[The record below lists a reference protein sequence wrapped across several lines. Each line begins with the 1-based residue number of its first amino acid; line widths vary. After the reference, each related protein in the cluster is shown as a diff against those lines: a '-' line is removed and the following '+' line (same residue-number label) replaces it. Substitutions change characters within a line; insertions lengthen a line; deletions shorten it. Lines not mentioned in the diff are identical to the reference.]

1 MFRSKG
7 KKTKLP
13 SKIPGKVTKASE
25 DRHRR
30 VEPKV
35 PSASRSIQ
43 EKENTDSS
51 NLLGAELRSLPPPE
65 QYVHQDRSPGAETTM
80 SAPPEERNS
89 IERELVYV
97 TAKSRQGN
105 HTGHHGRRQVPRR
118 HTVTASKTD
127 QHAMGY
133 RSEGEEEPDRKREQ
147 FMAVLA
153 QRYPQYADRISG
165 SQYSGSG
172 SESGYPIQQQPRQRD
187 HQRRRTTI
195 VTYNPDHNR
204 SMEYDS
210 GTMSDV
216 DLPPSSFQRGG
227 FTRSSLPIVR
237 SSSSTFDRPIGL
249 VFLIFRDET
258 KKALLPNE
266 ITSLDTVRA
275 LFVRSFPEKLSMEFL
290 DSPKRKIYV
299 LEPKSNIYFQLEDLR
314 DIKDRS
320 LLKIH
325 ECESIEPQ
333 RVKEYPPALRGR
345 SVQAKSQQAP
355 PKPARDLDAV
365 VREEYAK
372 TRSLPAQL
380 TNHYQEIIDDQRMWE
395 VERRSRSHTPEVD
408 RPRSLSVGPA
418 RTRASP
424 ERLPTPERAM
434 LRTIPEHQQMRNGYP
449 PSVNGGSN
457 GNYETLPAYQRDLRG
472 QAASPTGPPPHRP
485 FSPPGTSS
493 HYEPVYGY
501 HQQPGAPQPPQ
512 TYVAHSVRAHTV
524 HAPQRATVPPVEL
537 RNGTRNNNQNRHS
550 LTFAPMSGAQGQ
562 GQGQVPNQEPPYQR
576 SQSYRVTPE
585 RDTVVPRARSL
596 TPQPSDSDTKYNEPM
611 SSLRYRNRIDKMEA
625 QLASLTA
632 WVHNT
637 VKADSRSNSLERN
650 GGHSSSAVSTSDSSE
665 TFPGSTASTYNTERK
680 VTVTGMSDIPT
691 ASSQSGTLTG
701 SELRDSDLRDS
712 ILNIRQK
719 ACELKGELRG
729 LRRMQ
734 QINKEDMMDTIQ
746 KTIVQL
752 KDVLRTIP
760 GASSQVVRRQ
770 RSETDSDRHTYIE
783 DKAKIAKELTD
794 LESSVEELRADVI
807 SRQCRVNMSDVEGM
821 ALILS
826 NVTKSLADLKAR
838 YPALQEQLK
847 LVMAGEMEIVVQEEK
862 FVYSRFLKEEPE
874 KLEIDL
880 KRCKKLTGTL
890 YTLKR
895 LASVQEHR
903 PPQIPPIASN
913 LKEVGDEDRKTVLE
927 NIRAIVPNHDSRVAK
942 IEAAET
948 SRERK
953 KKISTKQEALKM
965 GKSLELASRALRPAS
980 ESDGDVDFRDSVDC
994 GPRSAPPHASMPLT
1008 ETTEKISNVGMKCES
1023 DAKNTTDKYAAR
1035 AAFFGDMSPPKSPEK
1050 EVNPSRMTM
1059 DYTVRIP
1066 SSSLTSGG
1074 GSKPNNL
1081 NDTYILKSDISPTRS
1096 QLSIPRVSGKSSS
1109 QPTSPSSKKGESSD
1123 GKQRKVPPPPPP
1135 RKSSRLPTASISSS
1149 SNTTNGNVVSPVHT
1163 VSVIS
1168 PSPDESEDKTK
1179 NAIYHEGQGR
1189 GPVSS
1194 TPKPTPPKKPTSK
1207 FEKDLVAGIYAN
1219 MNRPDLQSQKV
1230 APERIINKASVE
1242 EGKRLSREERGS
1254 SSESTSSSASLDSQ
1268 QGGVVMRR
1276 TSADVVRRESTGERK
1291 VKPPPPERRSSLLQK
1306 KATSPSD
1313 EKILAQQRI
1322 QEEQKKLEELVRE
1335 TNEMMKRQSTIQTTE
1350 KTNMNGI
1357 NSKAGDRKSGVNR

>member
-1 MFRSKG
+1 MYGSDEEDYDNLFWEKQDLRSS
-7 KKTKLP
+7 TAR
-13 SKIPGKVTKASE
+13 SASLQN
-25 DRHRR
+25 
-30 VEPKV
+30 V

-80 SAPPEERNS
+80 SAPAEERNS
-89 IERELVYV
+89 IQREMVYV
-97 TAKSRQGN
+97 TAKNRQGS

-118 HTVTASKTD
+118 HTVTASKND
-127 QHAMGY
+127 PHAIGY

-237 SSSSTFDRPIGL
+237 SSSSTFDRPLGL

-325 ECESIEPQ
+325 ECDSIEPQ

-345 SVQAKSQQAP
+345 SVQSKNQQAP
-355 PKPARDLDAV
+355 PKPARDHDAV
-365 VREEYAK
+365 FREEYAK

-449 PSVNGGSN
+449 ASMNGGSN
-457 GNYETLPAYQRDLRG
+457 GNYETLPAYQRDLRS

-524 HAPQRATVPPVEL
+524 HAPQRATPPVEL

-550 LTFAPMSGAQGQ
+550 LTFAPMSGGQ

-585 RDTVVPRARSL
+585 RDTVAQRARSL
-596 TPQPSDSDTKYNEPM
+596 TPQPSDSDTKH
-611 SSLRYRNRIDKMEA
+611 RIDKMEA

-665 TFPGSTASTYNTERK
+665 TFPGSTASS
-680 VTVTGMSDIPT
+680 MSDIPT
-691 ASSQSGTLTG
+691 VSSQSGTLTG
-701 SELRDSDLRDS
+701 SEQRDADLRES

-719 ACELKGELRG
+719 ASELKVELRG

-734 QINKEDMMDTIQ
+734 QINKEDMVDTIQ
-746 KTIVQL
+746 KTIVHL
-752 KDVLRTIP
+752 KDVLRTVP
-760 GASSQVVRRQ
+760 GSSTQVVRRQ
-770 RSETDSDRHTYIE
+770 RSETDMDRHTYIE

-807 SRQCRVNMSDVEGM
+807 SRQCRVNMTDVEGM

-847 LVMAGEMEIVVQEEK
+847 SVMAGEMEIVVQEEK
-862 FVYSRFLKEEPE
+862 LACSRFLKEEPE
-874 KLEIDL
+874 KLEADL

-913 LKEVGDEDRKTVLE
+913 LKEVGDEDRKNVLE
-927 NIRAIVPNHDSRVAK
+927 NIRAIVPNHDTRVAK

-953 KKISTKQEALKM
+953 KKISTQQEALKM

-980 ESDGDVDFRDSVDC
+980 EGDGDVDFRDTVDC
-994 GPRSAPPHASMPLT
+994 GPKSAPPHASMPLT
-1008 ETTEKISNVGMKCES
+1008 ETTEKISNVGMKCENE
-1023 DAKNTTDKYAAR
+1023 AKKPTDKYAAR

-1050 EVNPSRMTM
+1050 EVNPLRMTM

-1066 SSSLTSGG
+1066 SSSLTSGTGG
-1074 GSKPNNL
+1074 GSQPNNL
-1081 NDTYILKSDISPTRS
+1081 NDTYIVKSDTSPTRS
-1096 QLSIPRVSGKSSS
+1096 QLSIPRGSGKSSS
-1109 QPTSPSSKKGESSD
+1109 QPTSPSSRKGESSD
-1123 GKQRKVPPPPPP
+1123 GKQKKVPPPPPP
-1135 RKSSRLPTASISSS
+1135 RKSSRLPTASISNS
-1149 SNTTNGNVVSPVHT
+1149 SNTANGNVMSPVRT
-1163 VSVIS
+1163 VSVTS
-1168 PSPDESEDKTK
+1168 PSPDESE
-1179 NAIYHEGQGR
+1179 EGQGR

-1230 APERIINKASVE
+1230 APERIINKASTE

-1276 TSADVVRRESTGERK
+1276 TSAEVVRRESTGEKK

-1322 QEEQKKLEELVRE
+1322 QEEQRKLEELVRE
-1335 TNEMMKRQSTIQTTE
+1335 TNEMMKRQSAIQMTE
-1350 KTNMNGI
+1350 KTSMNGI
-1357 NSKAGDRKSGVNR
+1357 NTKAGDRKSGVNR

>member
-1 MFRSKG
+1 
-7 KKTKLP
+7 
-13 SKIPGKVTKASE
+13 
-25 DRHRR
+25 
-30 VEPKV
+30 
-35 PSASRSIQ
+35 
-43 EKENTDSS
+43 
-51 NLLGAELRSLPPPE
+51 
-65 QYVHQDRSPGAETTM
+65 
-80 SAPPEERNS
+80 
-89 IERELVYV
+89 
-97 TAKSRQGN
+97 
-105 HTGHHGRRQVPRR
+105 
-118 HTVTASKTD
+118 
-127 QHAMGY
+127 
-133 RSEGEEEPDRKREQ
+133 
-147 FMAVLA
+147 MA
-153 QRYPQYADRISG
+153 G
-165 SQYSGSG
+165 
-172 SESGYPIQQQPRQRD
+172 QQPRQRD

-237 SSSSTFDRPIGL
+237 SSSSTFDRPLGL

-325 ECESIEPQ
+325 ECDSIEPQ

-345 SVQAKSQQAP
+345 SVQSKNQQAP
-355 PKPARDLDAV
+355 PKPARDHDAV
-365 VREEYAK
+365 FREEYAK

-449 PSVNGGSN
+449 ASMNGGSN
-457 GNYETLPAYQRDLRG
+457 GNYETLPAYQRDLRS

-524 HAPQRATVPPVEL
+524 HAPQRATPPVEL

-550 LTFAPMSGAQGQ
+550 LTFAPMSGGQ

-585 RDTVVPRARSL
+585 RDTVAQRARSL
-596 TPQPSDSDTKYNEPM
+596 TPQPSDSDTKYSEPIH
-611 SSLRYRNRIDKMEA
+611 RIDKMEA

-691 ASSQSGTLTG
+691 VSSQSGTLTG
-701 SELRDSDLRDS
+701 SEQRDADLRES

-719 ACELKGELRG
+719 ASELKVELRG

-734 QINKEDMMDTIQ
+734 QINKEDMVDTIQ
-746 KTIVQL
+746 KTIVHL
-752 KDVLRTIP
+752 KDVLRTVP
-760 GASSQVVRRQ
+760 GSSTQVVRRQ
-770 RSETDSDRHTYIE
+770 RSETDMDRHTYIE

-807 SRQCRVNMSDVEGM
+807 SRQCRVNMTDVEGM

-847 LVMAGEMEIVVQEEK
+847 SVMAGEMEIVVQEEK
-862 FVYSRFLKEEPE
+862 LACSRFLKEEPE
-874 KLEIDL
+874 KLEADL

-913 LKEVGDEDRKTVLE
+913 LKEVGDEDRKNVLE
-927 NIRAIVPNHDSRVAK
+927 NIRAIVPNHDTRVAK

-953 KKISTKQEALKM
+953 KKISTQQEALKM

-980 ESDGDVDFRDSVDC
+980 EGDGDVDFRDTVDC
-994 GPRSAPPHASMPLT
+994 GPKSAPPHASMPLT
-1008 ETTEKISNVGMKCES
+1008 ETTEKISNVGMKCENE
-1023 DAKNTTDKYAAR
+1023 AKKPTDKYAAR

-1050 EVNPSRMTM
+1050 EVNPLRMTM

-1066 SSSLTSGG
+1066 SSSLTSGTGG
-1074 GSKPNNL
+1074 GSQPNNL
-1081 NDTYILKSDISPTRS
+1081 NDTYIVKSDTSPTRS
-1096 QLSIPRVSGKSSS
+1096 QLSIPRGSGKSSS
-1109 QPTSPSSKKGESSD
+1109 QPTSPSSRKGESSD
-1123 GKQRKVPPPPPP
+1123 GKQKKVPPPPPP
-1135 RKSSRLPTASISSS
+1135 RKSSRLPTASISNS
-1149 SNTTNGNVVSPVHT
+1149 SNTANGNVMSPVRT
-1163 VSVIS
+1163 VSVTS
-1168 PSPDESEDKTK
+1168 PSPDESE
-1179 NAIYHEGQGR
+1179 EGQGR

-1230 APERIINKASVE
+1230 APERIINKASTE

-1276 TSADVVRRESTGERK
+1276 TSAEVVRRESTGEKK

-1322 QEEQKKLEELVRE
+1322 QEEQRKLEELVRE
-1335 TNEMMKRQSTIQTTE
+1335 TNEMMKRQSAIQMTE
-1350 KTNMNGI
+1350 KTSMNGI
-1357 NSKAGDRKSGVNR
+1357 NTKAGDRKSGVNR

>member
-1 MFRSKG
+1 MNS
-7 KKTKLP
+7 T
-13 SKIPGKVTKASE
+13 
-25 DRHRR
+25 
-30 VEPKV
+30 
-35 PSASRSIQ
+35 
-43 EKENTDSS
+43 EN
-51 NLLGAELRSLPPPE
+51 
-65 QYVHQDRSPGAETTM
+65 V
-80 SAPPEERNS
+80 
-89 IERELVYV
+89 IWREY
-97 TAKSRQGN
+97 G
-105 HTGHHGRRQVPRR
+105 
-118 HTVTASKTD
+118 
-127 QHAMGY
+127 
-133 RSEGEEEPDRKREQ
+133 
-147 FMAVLA
+147 
-153 QRYPQYADRISG
+153 
-165 SQYSGSG
+165 
-172 SESGYPIQQQPRQRD
+172 QQQPRQRD

-237 SSSSTFDRPIGL
+237 SSSSTFDRPLGL

-325 ECESIEPQ
+325 ECDSIEPQ

-345 SVQAKSQQAP
+345 SVQSKNQQAP
-355 PKPARDLDAV
+355 PKPARDHDAV
-365 VREEYAK
+365 FREEYAK

-449 PSVNGGSN
+449 ASMNGGSN
-457 GNYETLPAYQRDLRG
+457 GNYETLPAYQRDLRS

-524 HAPQRATVPPVEL
+524 HAPQRATPPVEL

-550 LTFAPMSGAQGQ
+550 LTFAPMSGGQ

-585 RDTVVPRARSL
+585 RDTVAQRARSL
-596 TPQPSDSDTKYNEPM
+596 TPQPSDSDTKH
-611 SSLRYRNRIDKMEA
+611 RIDKMEA

-665 TFPGSTASTYNTERK
+665 TFPGSTASS
-680 VTVTGMSDIPT
+680 MSDIPT
-691 ASSQSGTLTG
+691 VSSQSGTLTG
-701 SELRDSDLRDS
+701 SEQRDADLRES

-719 ACELKGELRG
+719 ASELKVELRG

-734 QINKEDMMDTIQ
+734 QINKEDMVDTIQ
-746 KTIVQL
+746 KTIVHL
-752 KDVLRTIP
+752 KDVLRTVP
-760 GASSQVVRRQ
+760 GSSTQVVRRQ
-770 RSETDSDRHTYIE
+770 RSETDMDRHTYIE

-807 SRQCRVNMSDVEGM
+807 SRQCRVNMTDVEGM

-847 LVMAGEMEIVVQEEK
+847 SVMAGEMEIVVQEEK
-862 FVYSRFLKEEPE
+862 FLKEEPE
-874 KLEIDL
+874 KLEADL

-913 LKEVGDEDRKTVLE
+913 LKEVGDEDRKNVLE
-927 NIRAIVPNHDSRVAK
+927 NIRAIVPNHDTRVAK

-953 KKISTKQEALKM
+953 KKISTQQEALKM

-980 ESDGDVDFRDSVDC
+980 EGDGDVDFRDTVDC
-994 GPRSAPPHASMPLT
+994 GPKSAPPHASMPLT
-1008 ETTEKISNVGMKCES
+1008 ETTEKISNVGMKCENE
-1023 DAKNTTDKYAAR
+1023 AKKPTDKYAAR

-1050 EVNPSRMTM
+1050 EVNPLRMTM

-1066 SSSLTSGG
+1066 SSSLTSGTGG
-1074 GSKPNNL
+1074 GSQPNNL
-1081 NDTYILKSDISPTRS
+1081 NDTYIVKSDTSPTRS
-1096 QLSIPRVSGKSSS
+1096 QLSIPRGSGKSSS
-1109 QPTSPSSKKGESSD
+1109 QPTSPSSRKGESSD
-1123 GKQRKVPPPPPP
+1123 GKQKKVPPPPPP
-1135 RKSSRLPTASISSS
+1135 RKSSRLPTASISNS
-1149 SNTTNGNVVSPVHT
+1149 SNTANGNVMSPVRT
-1163 VSVIS
+1163 VSVTS
-1168 PSPDESEDKTK
+1168 PSPDESE
-1179 NAIYHEGQGR
+1179 EGQGR

-1230 APERIINKASVE
+1230 APERIINKASTE

-1276 TSADVVRRESTGERK
+1276 TSAEVVRRESTGEKK

-1322 QEEQKKLEELVRE
+1322 QEEQRKLEELVRE
-1335 TNEMMKRQSTIQTTE
+1335 TNEMMKRQSAIQMTE
-1350 KTNMNGI
+1350 KTSMNGI
-1357 NSKAGDRKSGVNR
+1357 NTKAGDRKSGVNR

>member
-1 MFRSKG
+1 MYGSDEEDYDNLFWEKQDLRSS
-7 KKTKLP
+7 TAR
-13 SKIPGKVTKASE
+13 SASLQN
-25 DRHRR
+25 
-30 VEPKV
+30 V

-80 SAPPEERNS
+80 SAPAEERNS
-89 IERELVYV
+89 IQREMVYV
-97 TAKSRQGN
+97 TAKNRQGS

-118 HTVTASKTD
+118 HTVTASKND
-127 QHAMGY
+127 PHAIGY

-237 SSSSTFDRPIGL
+237 SSSSTFDRPLGL

-325 ECESIEPQ
+325 ECDSIEPQ

-345 SVQAKSQQAP
+345 SVQSKNQQAP
-355 PKPARDLDAV
+355 PKPARDHDAV
-365 VREEYAK
+365 FREEYAK

-449 PSVNGGSN
+449 ASMNGGSN
-457 GNYETLPAYQRDLRG
+457 GNYETLPAYQRDLRS

-524 HAPQRATVPPVEL
+524 HAPQRATPPVEL

-550 LTFAPMSGAQGQ
+550 LTFAPMSGGQ

-585 RDTVVPRARSL
+585 RDTVAQRARSL
-596 TPQPSDSDTKYNEPM
+596 TPQPSDSDTKYSEPIH
-611 SSLRYRNRIDKMEA
+611 RIDKMEA

-665 TFPGSTASTYNTERK
+665 TFPGSTASS
-680 VTVTGMSDIPT
+680 MSDIPT
-691 ASSQSGTLTG
+691 VSSQSGTLTG
-701 SELRDSDLRDS
+701 SEQRDADLRES

-719 ACELKGELRG
+719 ASELKVELRG

-734 QINKEDMMDTIQ
+734 QINKEDMVDTIQ
-746 KTIVQL
+746 KTIVHL
-752 KDVLRTIP
+752 KDVLRTVP
-760 GASSQVVRRQ
+760 GSSTQVVRRQ
-770 RSETDSDRHTYIE
+770 RSETDMDRHTYIE

-807 SRQCRVNMSDVEGM
+807 SRQCRVNMTDVEGM

-847 LVMAGEMEIVVQEEK
+847 SVMAGEMEIVVQEEK
-862 FVYSRFLKEEPE
+862 LACSRFLKEEPE
-874 KLEIDL
+874 KLEADL

-913 LKEVGDEDRKTVLE
+913 LKEVGDEDRKNVLE
-927 NIRAIVPNHDSRVAK
+927 NIRAIVPNHDTRVAK

-953 KKISTKQEALKM
+953 KKISTQQEALKM

-980 ESDGDVDFRDSVDC
+980 EGDGDVDFRDTVDC
-994 GPRSAPPHASMPLT
+994 GPKSAPPHASMPLT
-1008 ETTEKISNVGMKCES
+1008 ETTEKISNVGMKCENE
-1023 DAKNTTDKYAAR
+1023 AKKPTDKYAAR

-1050 EVNPSRMTM
+1050 EVNPLRMTM

-1066 SSSLTSGG
+1066 SSSLTSGTGG
-1074 GSKPNNL
+1074 GSQPNNL
-1081 NDTYILKSDISPTRS
+1081 NDTYIVKSDTSPTRS
-1096 QLSIPRVSGKSSS
+1096 QLSIPRGSGKSSS
-1109 QPTSPSSKKGESSD
+1109 QPTSPSSRKGESSD
-1123 GKQRKVPPPPPP
+1123 GKQKKVPPPPPP
-1135 RKSSRLPTASISSS
+1135 RKSSRLPTASISNS
-1149 SNTTNGNVVSPVHT
+1149 SNTANGNVMSPVRT
-1163 VSVIS
+1163 VSVTS
-1168 PSPDESEDKTK
+1168 PSPDESE
-1179 NAIYHEGQGR
+1179 EGQGR

-1230 APERIINKASVE
+1230 APERIINKASTE

-1276 TSADVVRRESTGERK
+1276 TSAEVVRRESTGEKK

-1322 QEEQKKLEELVRE
+1322 QEEQRKLEELVRE
-1335 TNEMMKRQSTIQTTE
+1335 TNEMMKRQSAIQMTE
-1350 KTNMNGI
+1350 KTSMNGI
-1357 NSKAGDRKSGVNR
+1357 NTKAGDRKSGVNR

>member
-1 MFRSKG
+1 MLLWPLIKSVNPFAVFTRK
-7 KKTKLP
+7 P
-13 SKIPGKVTKASE
+13 E
-25 DRHRR
+25 
-30 VEPKV
+30 V

-80 SAPPEERNS
+80 SAPAEERNS
-89 IERELVYV
+89 IQREMVYV
-97 TAKSRQGN
+97 TAKNRQGS

-118 HTVTASKTD
+118 HTVTASKND
-127 QHAMGY
+127 PHAIGY

-237 SSSSTFDRPIGL
+237 SSSSTFDRPLGL

-325 ECESIEPQ
+325 ECDSIEPQ

-345 SVQAKSQQAP
+345 SVQSKNQQAP
-355 PKPARDLDAV
+355 PKPARDHDAV
-365 VREEYAK
+365 FREEYAK

-449 PSVNGGSN
+449 ASMNGGSN
-457 GNYETLPAYQRDLRG
+457 GNYETLPAYQRDLRS

-524 HAPQRATVPPVEL
+524 HAPQRATPPVEL

-550 LTFAPMSGAQGQ
+550 LTFAPMSGGQ

-585 RDTVVPRARSL
+585 RDTVAQRARSL
-596 TPQPSDSDTKYNEPM
+596 TPQPSDSDTKYSEPIH
-611 SSLRYRNRIDKMEA
+611 RIDKMEA

-691 ASSQSGTLTG
+691 VSSQSGTLTG
-701 SELRDSDLRDS
+701 SEQRDADLRES

-719 ACELKGELRG
+719 ASELKVELRG

-734 QINKEDMMDTIQ
+734 QINKEDMVDTIQ
-746 KTIVQL
+746 KTIVHL
-752 KDVLRTIP
+752 KDVLRTVP
-760 GASSQVVRRQ
+760 GSSTQVVRRQ
-770 RSETDSDRHTYIE
+770 RSETDMDRHTYIE

-807 SRQCRVNMSDVEGM
+807 SRQCRVNMTDVEGM

-847 LVMAGEMEIVVQEEK
+847 SVMAGEMEIVVQEEK
-862 FVYSRFLKEEPE
+862 FLKEEPE
-874 KLEIDL
+874 KLEADL

-913 LKEVGDEDRKTVLE
+913 LKEVGDEDRKNVLE
-927 NIRAIVPNHDSRVAK
+927 NIRAIVPNHDTRVAK

-953 KKISTKQEALKM
+953 KKISTQQEALKM

-980 ESDGDVDFRDSVDC
+980 EGDGDVDFRDTVDC
-994 GPRSAPPHASMPLT
+994 GPKSAPPHASMPLT
-1008 ETTEKISNVGMKCES
+1008 ETTEKISNVGMKCENE
-1023 DAKNTTDKYAAR
+1023 AKKPTDKYAAR

-1050 EVNPSRMTM
+1050 EVNPLRMTM

-1066 SSSLTSGG
+1066 SSSLTSGTGG
-1074 GSKPNNL
+1074 GSQPNNL
-1081 NDTYILKSDISPTRS
+1081 NDTYIVKSDTSPTRS
-1096 QLSIPRVSGKSSS
+1096 QLSIPRGSGKSSS
-1109 QPTSPSSKKGESSD
+1109 QPTSPSSRKGESSD
-1123 GKQRKVPPPPPP
+1123 GKQKKVPPPPPP
-1135 RKSSRLPTASISSS
+1135 RKSSRLPTASISNS
-1149 SNTTNGNVVSPVHT
+1149 SNTANGNVMSPVRT
-1163 VSVIS
+1163 VSVTS
-1168 PSPDESEDKTK
+1168 PSPDESE
-1179 NAIYHEGQGR
+1179 EGQGR

-1230 APERIINKASVE
+1230 APERIINKASTE

-1276 TSADVVRRESTGERK
+1276 TSAEVVRRESTGEKK

-1322 QEEQKKLEELVRE
+1322 QEEQRKLEELVRE
-1335 TNEMMKRQSTIQTTE
+1335 TNEMMKRQSAIQMTE
-1350 KTNMNGI
+1350 KTSMNGI
-1357 NSKAGDRKSGVNR
+1357 NTKAGDRKSGVNR

>member
-1 MFRSKG
+1 
-7 KKTKLP
+7 
-13 SKIPGKVTKASE
+13 
-25 DRHRR
+25 
-30 VEPKV
+30 
-35 PSASRSIQ
+35 
-43 EKENTDSS
+43 
-51 NLLGAELRSLPPPE
+51 
-65 QYVHQDRSPGAETTM
+65 
-80 SAPPEERNS
+80 
-89 IERELVYV
+89 
-97 TAKSRQGN
+97 
-105 HTGHHGRRQVPRR
+105 
-118 HTVTASKTD
+118 
-127 QHAMGY
+127 
-133 RSEGEEEPDRKREQ
+133 
-147 FMAVLA
+147 MA
-153 QRYPQYADRISG
+153 G
-165 SQYSGSG
+165 
-172 SESGYPIQQQPRQRD
+172 QQPRQRD

-237 SSSSTFDRPIGL
+237 SSSSTFDRPLGL

-325 ECESIEPQ
+325 ECDSIEPQ

-345 SVQAKSQQAP
+345 SVQSKNQQAP
-355 PKPARDLDAV
+355 PKPARDHDAV
-365 VREEYAK
+365 FREEYAK

-449 PSVNGGSN
+449 ASMNGGSN
-457 GNYETLPAYQRDLRG
+457 GNYETLPAYQRDLRS

-524 HAPQRATVPPVEL
+524 HAPQRATPPVEL

-550 LTFAPMSGAQGQ
+550 LTFAPMSGGQ

-585 RDTVVPRARSL
+585 RDTVAQRARSL
-596 TPQPSDSDTKYNEPM
+596 TPQPSDSDTKYSEPIH
-611 SSLRYRNRIDKMEA
+611 RIDKMEA

-691 ASSQSGTLTG
+691 VSSQSGTLTG
-701 SELRDSDLRDS
+701 SEQRDADLRES

-719 ACELKGELRG
+719 ASELKVELRG

-734 QINKEDMMDTIQ
+734 QINKEDMVDTIQ
-746 KTIVQL
+746 KTIVHL
-752 KDVLRTIP
+752 KDVLRTVP
-760 GASSQVVRRQ
+760 GSSTQVVRRQ
-770 RSETDSDRHTYIE
+770 RSETDMDRHTYIE

-807 SRQCRVNMSDVEGM
+807 SRQCRVNMTDVEGM

-847 LVMAGEMEIVVQEEK
+847 SVMAGEMEIVVQEEK
-862 FVYSRFLKEEPE
+862 FLKEEPE
-874 KLEIDL
+874 KLEADL

-913 LKEVGDEDRKTVLE
+913 LKEVGDEDRKNVLE
-927 NIRAIVPNHDSRVAK
+927 NIRAIVPNHDTRVAK

-953 KKISTKQEALKM
+953 KKISTQQEALKM

-980 ESDGDVDFRDSVDC
+980 EGDGDVDFRDTVDC
-994 GPRSAPPHASMPLT
+994 GPKSAPPHASMPLT
-1008 ETTEKISNVGMKCES
+1008 ETTEKISNVGMKCENE
-1023 DAKNTTDKYAAR
+1023 AKKPTDKYAAR

-1050 EVNPSRMTM
+1050 EVNPLRMTM

-1066 SSSLTSGG
+1066 SSSLTSGTGG
-1074 GSKPNNL
+1074 GSQPNNL
-1081 NDTYILKSDISPTRS
+1081 NDTYIVKSDTSPTRS
-1096 QLSIPRVSGKSSS
+1096 QLSIPRGSGKSSS
-1109 QPTSPSSKKGESSD
+1109 QPTSPSSRKGESSD
-1123 GKQRKVPPPPPP
+1123 GKQKKVPPPPPP
-1135 RKSSRLPTASISSS
+1135 RKSSRLPTASISNS
-1149 SNTTNGNVVSPVHT
+1149 SNTANGNVMSPVRT
-1163 VSVIS
+1163 VSVTS
-1168 PSPDESEDKTK
+1168 PSPDESE
-1179 NAIYHEGQGR
+1179 EGQGR

-1230 APERIINKASVE
+1230 APERIINKASTE

-1276 TSADVVRRESTGERK
+1276 TSAEVVRRESTGEKK

-1322 QEEQKKLEELVRE
+1322 QEEQRKLEELVRE
-1335 TNEMMKRQSTIQTTE
+1335 TNEMMKRQSAIQMTE
-1350 KTNMNGI
+1350 KTSMNGI
-1357 NSKAGDRKSGVNR
+1357 NTKAGDRKSGVNR

>member
-1 MFRSKG
+1 MYGSDEEDYDNLFWEKQDLRSS
-7 KKTKLP
+7 TAR
-13 SKIPGKVTKASE
+13 SASLQN
-25 DRHRR
+25 
-30 VEPKV
+30 V

-80 SAPPEERNS
+80 SAPAEERNS
-89 IERELVYV
+89 IQREMVYV
-97 TAKSRQGN
+97 TAKNRQGS

-118 HTVTASKTD
+118 HTVTASKND
-127 QHAMGY
+127 PHAIGY

-237 SSSSTFDRPIGL
+237 SSSSTFDRPLGL

-325 ECESIEPQ
+325 ECDSIEPQ

-345 SVQAKSQQAP
+345 SVQSKNQQAP
-355 PKPARDLDAV
+355 PKPARDHDAV
-365 VREEYAK
+365 FREEYAK

-449 PSVNGGSN
+449 ASMNGGSN
-457 GNYETLPAYQRDLRG
+457 GNYETLPAYQRDLRS

-524 HAPQRATVPPVEL
+524 HAPQRATPPVEL

-550 LTFAPMSGAQGQ
+550 LTFAPMSGGQ

-585 RDTVVPRARSL
+585 RDTVAQRARSL
-596 TPQPSDSDTKYNEPM
+596 TPQPSDSDTKH
-611 SSLRYRNRIDKMEA
+611 RIDKMEA

-691 ASSQSGTLTG
+691 VSSQSGTLTG
-701 SELRDSDLRDS
+701 SEQRDADLRES

-719 ACELKGELRG
+719 ASELKVELRG

-734 QINKEDMMDTIQ
+734 QINKEDMVDTIQ
-746 KTIVQL
+746 KTIVHL
-752 KDVLRTIP
+752 KDVLRTVP
-760 GASSQVVRRQ
+760 GSSTQVVRRQ
-770 RSETDSDRHTYIE
+770 RSETDMDRHTYIE

-807 SRQCRVNMSDVEGM
+807 SRQCRVNMTDVEGM

-847 LVMAGEMEIVVQEEK
+847 SVMAGEMEIVVQEEK
-862 FVYSRFLKEEPE
+862 LACSRFLKEEPE
-874 KLEIDL
+874 KLEADL

-913 LKEVGDEDRKTVLE
+913 LKEVGDEDRKNVLE
-927 NIRAIVPNHDSRVAK
+927 NIRAIVPNHDTRVAK

-953 KKISTKQEALKM
+953 KKISTQQEALKM

-980 ESDGDVDFRDSVDC
+980 EGDGDVDFRDTVDC
-994 GPRSAPPHASMPLT
+994 GPKSAPPHASMPLT
-1008 ETTEKISNVGMKCES
+1008 ETTEKISNVGMKCENE
-1023 DAKNTTDKYAAR
+1023 AKKPTDKYAAR

-1050 EVNPSRMTM
+1050 EVNPLRMTM

-1066 SSSLTSGG
+1066 SSSLTSGTGG
-1074 GSKPNNL
+1074 GSQPNNL
-1081 NDTYILKSDISPTRS
+1081 NDTYIVKSDTSPTRS
-1096 QLSIPRVSGKSSS
+1096 QLSIPRGSGKSSS
-1109 QPTSPSSKKGESSD
+1109 QPTSPSSRKGESSD
-1123 GKQRKVPPPPPP
+1123 GKQKKVPPPPPP
-1135 RKSSRLPTASISSS
+1135 RKSSRLPTASISNS
-1149 SNTTNGNVVSPVHT
+1149 SNTANGNVMSPVRT
-1163 VSVIS
+1163 VSVTS
-1168 PSPDESEDKTK
+1168 PSPDESE
-1179 NAIYHEGQGR
+1179 EGQGR

-1230 APERIINKASVE
+1230 APERIINKASTE

-1276 TSADVVRRESTGERK
+1276 TSAEVVRRESTGEKK

-1322 QEEQKKLEELVRE
+1322 QEEQRKLEELVRE
-1335 TNEMMKRQSTIQTTE
+1335 TNEMMKRQSAIQMTE
-1350 KTNMNGI
+1350 KTSMNGI
-1357 NSKAGDRKSGVNR
+1357 NTKAGDRKSGVNR

>member
-1 MFRSKG
+1 MYGSDEEDYDNLFWEKQDLRSS
-7 KKTKLP
+7 TAR
-13 SKIPGKVTKASE
+13 SASLQN
-25 DRHRR
+25 
-30 VEPKV
+30 V

-80 SAPPEERNS
+80 SAPAEERNS
-89 IERELVYV
+89 IQREMVYV
-97 TAKSRQGN
+97 TAKNRQGS

-118 HTVTASKTD
+118 HTVTASKND
-127 QHAMGY
+127 PHAIGY

-237 SSSSTFDRPIGL
+237 SSSSTFDRPLGL

-325 ECESIEPQ
+325 ECDSIEPQ

-345 SVQAKSQQAP
+345 SVQSKNQQAP
-355 PKPARDLDAV
+355 PKPARDHDAV
-365 VREEYAK
+365 FREEYAK

-449 PSVNGGSN
+449 ASMNGGSN
-457 GNYETLPAYQRDLRG
+457 GNYETLPAYQRDLRS

-524 HAPQRATVPPVEL
+524 HAPQRATPPVEL

-550 LTFAPMSGAQGQ
+550 LTFAPMSGGQ

-585 RDTVVPRARSL
+585 RDTVAQRARSL
-596 TPQPSDSDTKYNEPM
+596 TPQPSDSDTKYSEPM
-611 SSLRYRNRIDKMEA
+611 SSLRYRHRIDKMEA

-665 TFPGSTASTYNTERK
+665 TFPGSTASS
-680 VTVTGMSDIPT
+680 MSDIPT
-691 ASSQSGTLTG
+691 VSSQSGTLTG
-701 SELRDSDLRDS
+701 SEQRDADLRES

-719 ACELKGELRG
+719 ASELKVELRG

-734 QINKEDMMDTIQ
+734 QINKEDMVDTIQ
-746 KTIVQL
+746 KTIVHL
-752 KDVLRTIP
+752 KDVLRTVP
-760 GASSQVVRRQ
+760 GSSTQVVRRQ
-770 RSETDSDRHTYIE
+770 RSETDMDRHTYIE

-807 SRQCRVNMSDVEGM
+807 SRQCRVNMTDVEGM

-847 LVMAGEMEIVVQEEK
+847 SVMAGEMEIVVQEEK
-862 FVYSRFLKEEPE
+862 LACSRFLKEEPE
-874 KLEIDL
+874 KLEADL

-913 LKEVGDEDRKTVLE
+913 LKEVGDEDRKNVLE
-927 NIRAIVPNHDSRVAK
+927 NIRAIVPNHDTRVAK

-953 KKISTKQEALKM
+953 KKISTQQEALKM

-980 ESDGDVDFRDSVDC
+980 EGDGDVDFRDTVDC
-994 GPRSAPPHASMPLT
+994 GPKSAPPHASMPLT
-1008 ETTEKISNVGMKCES
+1008 ETTEKISNVGMKCENE
-1023 DAKNTTDKYAAR
+1023 AKKPTDKYAAR

-1050 EVNPSRMTM
+1050 EVNPLRMTM

-1066 SSSLTSGG
+1066 SSSLTSGTGG
-1074 GSKPNNL
+1074 GSQPNNL
-1081 NDTYILKSDISPTRS
+1081 NDTYIVKSDTSPTRS
-1096 QLSIPRVSGKSSS
+1096 QLSIPRGSGKSSS
-1109 QPTSPSSKKGESSD
+1109 QPTSPSSRKGESSD
-1123 GKQRKVPPPPPP
+1123 GKQKKVPPPPPP
-1135 RKSSRLPTASISSS
+1135 RKSSRLPTASISNS
-1149 SNTTNGNVVSPVHT
+1149 SNTANGNVMSPVRT
-1163 VSVIS
+1163 VSVTS
-1168 PSPDESEDKTK
+1168 PSPDESE
-1179 NAIYHEGQGR
+1179 EGQGR

-1230 APERIINKASVE
+1230 APERIINKASTE

-1276 TSADVVRRESTGERK
+1276 TSAEVVRRESTGEKK

-1322 QEEQKKLEELVRE
+1322 QEEQRKLEELVRE
-1335 TNEMMKRQSTIQTTE
+1335 TNEMMKRQSAIQMTE
-1350 KTNMNGI
+1350 KTSMNGI
-1357 NSKAGDRKSGVNR
+1357 NTKAGDRKSGVNR

>member
-1 MFRSKG
+1 MHK
-7 KKTKLP
+7 
-13 SKIPGKVTKASE
+13 
-25 DRHRR
+25 
-30 VEPKV
+30 
-35 PSASRSIQ
+35 
-43 EKENTDSS
+43 
-51 NLLGAELRSLPPPE
+51 
-65 QYVHQDRSPGAETTM
+65 
-80 SAPPEERNS
+80 
-89 IERELVYV
+89 
-97 TAKSRQGN
+97 
-105 HTGHHGRRQVPRR
+105 
-118 HTVTASKTD
+118 
-127 QHAMGY
+127 
-133 RSEGEEEPDRKREQ
+133 
-147 FMAVLA
+147 
-153 QRYPQYADRISG
+153 
-165 SQYSGSG
+165 
-172 SESGYPIQQQPRQRD
+172 QQPRQRD

-237 SSSSTFDRPIGL
+237 SSSSTFDRPLGL

-325 ECESIEPQ
+325 ECDSIEPQ

-345 SVQAKSQQAP
+345 SVQSKNQQAP
-355 PKPARDLDAV
+355 PKPARDHDAV
-365 VREEYAK
+365 FREEYAK

-449 PSVNGGSN
+449 ASMNGGSN
-457 GNYETLPAYQRDLRG
+457 GNYETLPAYQRDLRS

-524 HAPQRATVPPVEL
+524 HAPQRATPPVEL

-550 LTFAPMSGAQGQ
+550 LTFAPMSGGQ

-585 RDTVVPRARSL
+585 RDTVAQRARSL
-596 TPQPSDSDTKYNEPM
+596 TPQPSDSDTKYSEPIH
-611 SSLRYRNRIDKMEA
+611 RIDKMEA

-691 ASSQSGTLTG
+691 VSSQSGTLTG
-701 SELRDSDLRDS
+701 SEQRDADLRES

-719 ACELKGELRG
+719 ASELKVELRG

-734 QINKEDMMDTIQ
+734 QINKEDMVDTIQ
-746 KTIVQL
+746 KTIVHL
-752 KDVLRTIP
+752 KDVLRTVP
-760 GASSQVVRRQ
+760 GSSTQVVRRQ
-770 RSETDSDRHTYIE
+770 RSETDMDRHTYIE

-807 SRQCRVNMSDVEGM
+807 SRQCRVNMTDVEGM

-847 LVMAGEMEIVVQEEK
+847 SVMAGEMEIVVQEEK
-862 FVYSRFLKEEPE
+862 FLKEEPE
-874 KLEIDL
+874 KLEADL

-913 LKEVGDEDRKTVLE
+913 LKEVGDEDRKNVLE
-927 NIRAIVPNHDSRVAK
+927 NIRAIVPNHDTRVAK

-953 KKISTKQEALKM
+953 KKISTQQEALKM

-980 ESDGDVDFRDSVDC
+980 EGDGDVDFRDTVDC
-994 GPRSAPPHASMPLT
+994 GPKSAPPHASMPLT
-1008 ETTEKISNVGMKCES
+1008 ETTEKISNVGMKCENE
-1023 DAKNTTDKYAAR
+1023 AKKPTDKYAAR

-1050 EVNPSRMTM
+1050 EVNPLRMTM

-1066 SSSLTSGG
+1066 SSSLTSGTGG
-1074 GSKPNNL
+1074 GSQPNNL
-1081 NDTYILKSDISPTRS
+1081 NDTYIVKSDTSPTRS
-1096 QLSIPRVSGKSSS
+1096 QLSIPRGSGKSSS
-1109 QPTSPSSKKGESSD
+1109 QPTSPSSRKGESSD
-1123 GKQRKVPPPPPP
+1123 GKQKKVPPPPPP
-1135 RKSSRLPTASISSS
+1135 RKSSRLPTASISNS
-1149 SNTTNGNVVSPVHT
+1149 SNTANGNVMSPVRT
-1163 VSVIS
+1163 VSVTS
-1168 PSPDESEDKTK
+1168 PSPDESE
-1179 NAIYHEGQGR
+1179 EGQGR

-1230 APERIINKASVE
+1230 APERIINKASTE

-1276 TSADVVRRESTGERK
+1276 TSAEVVRRESTGEKK

-1322 QEEQKKLEELVRE
+1322 QEEQRKLEELVRE
-1335 TNEMMKRQSTIQTTE
+1335 TNEMMKRQSAIQMTE
-1350 KTNMNGI
+1350 KTSMNGI
-1357 NSKAGDRKSGVNR
+1357 NTKAGDRKSGVNR

>member
-1 MFRSKG
+1 MYGSDEEDYDNLFWEKQDLRSS
-7 KKTKLP
+7 TAR
-13 SKIPGKVTKASE
+13 SASLQN
-25 DRHRR
+25 
-30 VEPKV
+30 V

-80 SAPPEERNS
+80 SAPAEERNS
-89 IERELVYV
+89 IQREMVYV
-97 TAKSRQGN
+97 TAKNRQGS

-118 HTVTASKTD
+118 HTVTASKND
-127 QHAMGY
+127 PHAIGY

-237 SSSSTFDRPIGL
+237 SSSSTFDRPLGL

-325 ECESIEPQ
+325 ECDSIEPQ

-345 SVQAKSQQAP
+345 SVQSKNQQAP
-355 PKPARDLDAV
+355 PKPARDHDAV
-365 VREEYAK
+365 FREEYAK

-449 PSVNGGSN
+449 ASMNGGSN
-457 GNYETLPAYQRDLRG
+457 GNYETLPAYQRDLRS

-524 HAPQRATVPPVEL
+524 HAPQRATPPVEL

-550 LTFAPMSGAQGQ
+550 LTFAPMSGGQ

-585 RDTVVPRARSL
+585 RDTVAQRARSL
-596 TPQPSDSDTKYNEPM
+596 TPQPSDSDTKYSEPIH
-611 SSLRYRNRIDKMEA
+611 RIDKMEA

-665 TFPGSTASTYNTERK
+665 TFPGSTASS
-680 VTVTGMSDIPT
+680 MSDIPT
-691 ASSQSGTLTG
+691 VSSQSGTLTG
-701 SELRDSDLRDS
+701 SEQRDADLRES

-719 ACELKGELRG
+719 ASELKVELRG

-734 QINKEDMMDTIQ
+734 QINKEDMVDTIQ
-746 KTIVQL
+746 KTIVHL
-752 KDVLRTIP
+752 KDVLRTVP
-760 GASSQVVRRQ
+760 GSSTQVVRRQ
-770 RSETDSDRHTYIE
+770 RSETDMDRHTYIE

-807 SRQCRVNMSDVEGM
+807 SRQCRVNMTDVEGM

-847 LVMAGEMEIVVQEEK
+847 SVMAGEMEIVVQEEK
-862 FVYSRFLKEEPE
+862 FLKEEPE
-874 KLEIDL
+874 KLEADL

-913 LKEVGDEDRKTVLE
+913 LKEVGDEDRKNVLE
-927 NIRAIVPNHDSRVAK
+927 NIRAIVPNHDTRVAK

-953 KKISTKQEALKM
+953 KKISTQQEALKM

-980 ESDGDVDFRDSVDC
+980 EGDGDVDFRDTVDC
-994 GPRSAPPHASMPLT
+994 GPKSAPPHASMPLT
-1008 ETTEKISNVGMKCES
+1008 ETTEKISNVGMKCENE
-1023 DAKNTTDKYAAR
+1023 AKKPTDKYAAR

-1050 EVNPSRMTM
+1050 EVNPLRMTM

-1066 SSSLTSGG
+1066 SSSLTSGTGG
-1074 GSKPNNL
+1074 GSQPNNL
-1081 NDTYILKSDISPTRS
+1081 NDTYIVKSDTSPTRS
-1096 QLSIPRVSGKSSS
+1096 QLSIPRGSGKSSS
-1109 QPTSPSSKKGESSD
+1109 QPTSPSSRKGESSD
-1123 GKQRKVPPPPPP
+1123 GKQKKVPPPPPP
-1135 RKSSRLPTASISSS
+1135 RKSSRLPTASISNS
-1149 SNTTNGNVVSPVHT
+1149 SNTANGNVMSPVRT
-1163 VSVIS
+1163 VSVTS
-1168 PSPDESEDKTK
+1168 PSPDESE
-1179 NAIYHEGQGR
+1179 EGQGR

-1230 APERIINKASVE
+1230 APERIINKASTE

-1276 TSADVVRRESTGERK
+1276 TSAEVVRRESTGEKK

-1322 QEEQKKLEELVRE
+1322 QEEQRKLEELVRE
-1335 TNEMMKRQSTIQTTE
+1335 TNEMMKRQSAIQMTE
-1350 KTNMNGI
+1350 KTSMNGI
-1357 NSKAGDRKSGVNR
+1357 NTKAGDRKSGVNR

>member
-1 MFRSKG
+1 MYGSDEEDYDNLFWEKQDLRSS
-7 KKTKLP
+7 TAR
-13 SKIPGKVTKASE
+13 SASLQN
-25 DRHRR
+25 
-30 VEPKV
+30 V

-80 SAPPEERNS
+80 SAPAEERNS
-89 IERELVYV
+89 IQREMVYV
-97 TAKSRQGN
+97 TAKNRQGS

-118 HTVTASKTD
+118 HTVTASKND
-127 QHAMGY
+127 PHAIGY

-237 SSSSTFDRPIGL
+237 SSSSTFDRPLGL

-325 ECESIEPQ
+325 ECDSIEPQ

-345 SVQAKSQQAP
+345 SVQSKNQQAP
-355 PKPARDLDAV
+355 PKPARDHDAV
-365 VREEYAK
+365 FREEYAK

-449 PSVNGGSN
+449 ASMNGGSN
-457 GNYETLPAYQRDLRG
+457 GNYETLPAYQRDLRS

-524 HAPQRATVPPVEL
+524 HAPQRATPPVEL

-550 LTFAPMSGAQGQ
+550 LTFAPMSGGQ

-585 RDTVVPRARSL
+585 RDTVAQRARSL
-596 TPQPSDSDTKYNEPM
+596 TPQPSDSDTKYSEPIH
-611 SSLRYRNRIDKMEA
+611 RIDKMEA

-691 ASSQSGTLTG
+691 VSSQSGTLTG
-701 SELRDSDLRDS
+701 SEQRDADLRES

-719 ACELKGELRG
+719 ASELKVELRG

-734 QINKEDMMDTIQ
+734 QINKEDMVDTIQ
-746 KTIVQL
+746 KTIVHL
-752 KDVLRTIP
+752 KDVLRTVP
-760 GASSQVVRRQ
+760 GSSTQVVRRQ
-770 RSETDSDRHTYIE
+770 RSETDMDRHTYIE

-807 SRQCRVNMSDVEGM
+807 SRQCRVNMTDVEGM

-847 LVMAGEMEIVVQEEK
+847 SVMAGEMEIVVQEEK
-862 FVYSRFLKEEPE
+862 FLKEEPE
-874 KLEIDL
+874 KLEADL

-913 LKEVGDEDRKTVLE
+913 LKEVGDEDRKNVLE
-927 NIRAIVPNHDSRVAK
+927 NIRAIVPNHDTRVAK

-953 KKISTKQEALKM
+953 KKISTQQEALKM

-980 ESDGDVDFRDSVDC
+980 EGDGDVDFRDTVDC
-994 GPRSAPPHASMPLT
+994 GPKSAPPHASMPLT
-1008 ETTEKISNVGMKCES
+1008 ETTEKISNVGMKCENE
-1023 DAKNTTDKYAAR
+1023 AKKPTDKYAAR

-1050 EVNPSRMTM
+1050 EVNPLRMTM

-1066 SSSLTSGG
+1066 SSSLTSGTGG
-1074 GSKPNNL
+1074 GSQPNNL
-1081 NDTYILKSDISPTRS
+1081 NDTYIVKSDTSPTRS
-1096 QLSIPRVSGKSSS
+1096 QLSIPRGSGKSSS
-1109 QPTSPSSKKGESSD
+1109 QPTSPSSRKGESSD
-1123 GKQRKVPPPPPP
+1123 GKQKKVPPPPPP
-1135 RKSSRLPTASISSS
+1135 RKSSRLPTASISNS
-1149 SNTTNGNVVSPVHT
+1149 SNTANGNVMSPVRT
-1163 VSVIS
+1163 VSVTS
-1168 PSPDESEDKTK
+1168 PSPDESE
-1179 NAIYHEGQGR
+1179 EGQGR

-1230 APERIINKASVE
+1230 APERIINKASTE

-1276 TSADVVRRESTGERK
+1276 TSAEVVRRESTGEKK

-1322 QEEQKKLEELVRE
+1322 QEEQRKLEELVRE
-1335 TNEMMKRQSTIQTTE
+1335 TNEMMKRQSAIQMTE
-1350 KTNMNGI
+1350 KTSMNGI
-1357 NSKAGDRKSGVNR
+1357 NTKAGDRKSGVNR

>member
-1 MFRSKG
+1 MHK
-7 KKTKLP
+7 
-13 SKIPGKVTKASE
+13 
-25 DRHRR
+25 
-30 VEPKV
+30 
-35 PSASRSIQ
+35 
-43 EKENTDSS
+43 
-51 NLLGAELRSLPPPE
+51 
-65 QYVHQDRSPGAETTM
+65 
-80 SAPPEERNS
+80 
-89 IERELVYV
+89 
-97 TAKSRQGN
+97 
-105 HTGHHGRRQVPRR
+105 
-118 HTVTASKTD
+118 
-127 QHAMGY
+127 
-133 RSEGEEEPDRKREQ
+133 
-147 FMAVLA
+147 
-153 QRYPQYADRISG
+153 
-165 SQYSGSG
+165 
-172 SESGYPIQQQPRQRD
+172 QQPRQRD

-237 SSSSTFDRPIGL
+237 SSSSTFDRPLGL

-325 ECESIEPQ
+325 ECDSIEPQ

-345 SVQAKSQQAP
+345 SVQSKNQQAP
-355 PKPARDLDAV
+355 PKPARDHDAV
-365 VREEYAK
+365 FREEYAK

-449 PSVNGGSN
+449 ASMNGGSN
-457 GNYETLPAYQRDLRG
+457 GNYETLPAYQRDLRS

-524 HAPQRATVPPVEL
+524 HAPQRATPPVEL

-550 LTFAPMSGAQGQ
+550 LTFAPMSGGQ

-585 RDTVVPRARSL
+585 RDTVAQRARSL
-596 TPQPSDSDTKYNEPM
+596 TPQPSDSDTKH
-611 SSLRYRNRIDKMEA
+611 RIDKMEA

-691 ASSQSGTLTG
+691 VSSQSGTLTG
-701 SELRDSDLRDS
+701 SEQRDADLRES

-719 ACELKGELRG
+719 ASELKVELRG

-734 QINKEDMMDTIQ
+734 QINKEDMVDTIQ
-746 KTIVQL
+746 KTIVHL
-752 KDVLRTIP
+752 KDVLRTVP
-760 GASSQVVRRQ
+760 GSSTQVVRRQ
-770 RSETDSDRHTYIE
+770 RSETDMDRHTYIE

-807 SRQCRVNMSDVEGM
+807 SRQCRVNMTDVEGM

-847 LVMAGEMEIVVQEEK
+847 SVMAGEMEIVVQEEK
-862 FVYSRFLKEEPE
+862 FLKEEPE
-874 KLEIDL
+874 KLEADL

-913 LKEVGDEDRKTVLE
+913 LKEVGDEDRKNVLE
-927 NIRAIVPNHDSRVAK
+927 NIRAIVPNHDTRVAK

-953 KKISTKQEALKM
+953 KKISTQQEALKM

-980 ESDGDVDFRDSVDC
+980 EGDGDVDFRDTVDC
-994 GPRSAPPHASMPLT
+994 GPKSAPPHASMPLT
-1008 ETTEKISNVGMKCES
+1008 ETTEKISNVGMKCENE
-1023 DAKNTTDKYAAR
+1023 AKKPTDKYAAR

-1050 EVNPSRMTM
+1050 EVNPLRMTM

-1066 SSSLTSGG
+1066 SSSLTSGTGG
-1074 GSKPNNL
+1074 GSQPNNL
-1081 NDTYILKSDISPTRS
+1081 NDTYIVKSDTSPTRS
-1096 QLSIPRVSGKSSS
+1096 QLSIPRGSGKSSS
-1109 QPTSPSSKKGESSD
+1109 QPTSPSSRKGESSD
-1123 GKQRKVPPPPPP
+1123 GKQKKVPPPPPP
-1135 RKSSRLPTASISSS
+1135 RKSSRLPTASISNS
-1149 SNTTNGNVVSPVHT
+1149 SNTANGNVMSPVRT
-1163 VSVIS
+1163 VSVTS
-1168 PSPDESEDKTK
+1168 PSPDESE
-1179 NAIYHEGQGR
+1179 EGQGR

-1230 APERIINKASVE
+1230 APERIINKASTE

-1276 TSADVVRRESTGERK
+1276 TSAEVVRRESTGEKK

-1322 QEEQKKLEELVRE
+1322 QEEQRKLEELVRE
-1335 TNEMMKRQSTIQTTE
+1335 TNEMMKRQSAIQMTE
-1350 KTNMNGI
+1350 KTSMNGI
-1357 NSKAGDRKSGVNR
+1357 NTKAGDRKSGVNR